1 MKTSL
6 LKKSLLVLTLLTALA
21 MLAGC
26 AATTAQPATETPQS
40 AAVAVATET
49 PQTAAVAV
57 ATDTPQSSEVAVAT
71 ETPQTAAAETAV
83 AQSTAETLPTVTL
96 QVFTA
101 ETLAAYDGQ
110 NGNPA
115 YIAVSGK
122 VYDVTNV
129 PEWKNGSHFGR
140 FQAGADLTDA
150 LKLSPHGPSK
160 LESVPIVGLYQAN

>member
-6 LKKSLLVLTLLTALA
+6 FKKSLLALTLLTALA

-26 AATTAQPATETPQS
+26 ASTATQPATETPQS
-40 AAVAVATET
+40 AATAVVTEAPQSAATAVATE
-49 PQTAAVAV
+49 A
-57 ATDTPQSSEVAVAT
+57 PQSAATAVVTEAPQSAAT
-71 ETPQTAAAETAV
+71 ETAA
-83 AQSTAETLPTVTL
+83 AQSTAEALPTVTL
-96 QVFTA
+96 PVFTA
-101 ETLAAYDGQ
+101 ETLATYNGQ

-140 FQAGADLTDA
+140 FQAGVDLTDA